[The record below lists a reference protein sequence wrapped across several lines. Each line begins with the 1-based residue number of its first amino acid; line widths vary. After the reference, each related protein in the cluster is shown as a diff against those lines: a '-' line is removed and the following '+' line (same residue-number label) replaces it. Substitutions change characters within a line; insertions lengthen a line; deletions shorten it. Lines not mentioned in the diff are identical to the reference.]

1 MKKIMLQ
8 LEDGKELDLAE
19 AIASASVEQLKEM
32 GFPISDDGKVDLKAF
47 APAVKSETDV
57 KGEALAEAANF
68 VKSLVIPAKDHKR
81 FGVKE
86 VEMKQINT
94 DAGSFGAA
102 VPTALASA
110 ILEKK
115 AKFAVIRSRAFA
127 FELSGPF
134 DLPVEGDGI
143 TGYWIAGEVDDSD
156 DPCIGSYANLVSE
169 SEPTLTKKSL
179 GDHYLAALV
188 KVSWKLMNTSDYN
201 IVNYI
206 SSLAGRKLAEK
217 EEAAFIAGTGT
228 GQPKG
233 IRTETLTSVAQDGDS
248 LSYQDLVNLYFL
260 LAPQYRANAVFI
272 TSSMGA
278 KAITGLRDSQERP
291 IFAPGQP
298 LDELFRKPL
307 LESVDIPENLGTG
320 QDTTEILF
328 GDPFYYWIKD
338 GQSLAMAT
346 QDVIERLQTKVLVY
360 EAVDG
365 KLTLTEAFVKL
376 TGVKVE
382 AAS

>member
-1 MKKIMLQ
+1 MTKKIMIQ
-8 LEDGKELDLAE
+8 LEDGKEMDLAE
-19 AIASASVEQLKEM
+19 VIASASVDQLKEM
-32 GFPISDDGKVDLKAF
+32 GFPMGDNGKVDF
-47 APAVKSETDV
+47 SNFNSSVKSE
-57 KGEALAEAANF
+57 KEEKSEALAEAANF
-68 VKSLVIPAKDHKR
+68 VKSLVIPSKDHKR

-143 TGYWIAGEVDDSD
+143 TGYWITGEVDESDS
-156 DPCIGSYANLVSE
+156 NLVTE
-169 SEPTLTKKSL
+169 SHPTLDKKSL
-179 GDHYLAALV
+179 VDHYLAALV
-188 KVSWKLMNTSDYN
+188 KVSWKLMNTSDFN
-201 IVNYI
+201 IVNFI
-206 SSLAGRKLAEK
+206 SALAGRKLAEK
-217 EEAAFIAGTGT
+217 EENAFIAGTGT
-228 GQPKG
+228 GMPKG
-233 IRTETLTSVAQDGDS
+233 IRTESLTSVAQEGDS

-260 LAPQYRANAVFI
+260 LAPQYRTNAVFI

-278 KAITGLRDSQERP
+278 KAVTGLKDTQDRP

-307 LESVDIPENLGTG
+307 VESVDIPENLAGS
-320 QDTTEILF
+320 TTEILF

-365 KLTLTEAFVKL
+365 KLTLTESFVKL
-376 TGVKVE
+376 TGVKV
-382 AAS
+382 AAES

>member
-1 MKKIMLQ
+1 MTQKIMLQ
-8 LEDGKELDLAE
+8 LEDGKELDLIQ
-19 AIASASVEQLKEM
+19 AIKESSLEQLKEM
-32 GFPISDDGKVDLKAF
+32 GLPISDNGTLDLKSF
-47 APAVKSETDV
+47 SPEVKSEKDE
-57 KGEALAEAANF
+57 KSAELAESANF
-68 VKSLVIPAKDHKR
+68 VKSLVIPQKDHKR

-94 DAGSFGAA
+94 DQGSFGAA
-102 VPTALASA
+102 VPTALANA

-115 AKFAVIRSRAFA
+115 AKFAVIRSRAFS

-156 DPCIGSYANLVSE
+156 ANLVTE
-169 SEPTLTKKSL
+169 SHPTLNKKTL

-217 EEAAFIAGTGT
+217 EEAAFIGGD
-228 GQPKG
+228 GDGKPKG
-233 IRTETLTSVAQDGDS
+233 LRTESLVSIAQAGES
-248 LSYQDLVNLYFL
+248 LHYQDLVNLYFL

-272 TSSMGA
+272 TSSLGA
-278 KAITGLRDSQERP
+278 KGVVGLVDKQERP

-307 LESVDIPENLGTG
+307 LESVDIPENLGSGT
-320 QDTTEILF
+320 DETEILF

-338 GQSLAMAT
+338 GQNLAMAT

-365 KLTLTEAFVKL
+365 RLTLPEAFVKL
-376 TGVKVE
+376 TGVKVDDL
-382 AAS
+382 S

>member
-1 MKKIMLQ
+1 MTKKIMLQ
-8 LEDGKELDLAE
+8 LDGGKEVDLAE
-19 AIASASVEQLKEM
+19 IIASASVDQLKEM
-32 GFPISDDGKVDLKAF
+32 GFPIDDAGKVDLKAF
-47 APAVKSETDV
+47 APAVKSEKDA
-57 KGEALAEAANF
+57 KSEDLAEAANF

-86 VEMKQINT
+86 VELKQINT

-102 VPTALASA
+102 VPTALANA

-115 AKFAVIRSRAFA
+115 AKFAVIRSRAFS
-127 FELSGPF
+127 FEMSGPF

-143 TGYWIAGEVDDSD
+143 TGYWISGEVDDSD
-156 DPCIGSYANLVSE
+156 SNLVTE
-169 SEPTLTKKSL
+169 SEPTLAKKSL

-188 KVSWKLMNTSDYN
+188 KVSWKLMQTSDIN
-201 IVNYI
+201 IVNFV
-206 SSLAGRKLAEK
+206 SALAGRKLAEK
-217 EEAAFIAGTGT
+217 EEAAFIGGTGT

-233 IRTETLTSVAQDGDS
+233 IRTESLTSVAQEGAS

-260 LAPQYRANAVFI
+260 LAPQYRQNAVFI

-278 KAITGLRDSQERP
+278 KAVTGLRDSQDRP
-291 IFAPGQP
+291 IFAPGMP

-307 LESVDIPENLGTG
+307 LESVNIPENLGVGT
-320 QDTTEILF
+320 DTTEILF

-365 KLTLTEAFVKL
+365 KLTLTESFVKL

>member
-1 MKKIMLQ
+1 MNKIMLQ
-8 LEDGKELDLAE
+8 VEGGKEIDLAE
-19 AIASASVEQLKEM
+19 VIATSSLAQLKEM
-32 GFPISDDGKVDLKAF
+32 GFPINEAGQLDLKTF
-47 APAVKSETDV
+47 APERKSEADV
-57 KGEALAEAANF
+57 KGEELAESANF
-68 VKSLVIPAKDHKR
+68 IKSLVIPAKDHKR

-86 VEMKQINT
+86 VELKQVNT

-102 VPTALASA
+102 VPTALANA

-115 AKFAVIRSRAFA
+115 AKFAIIRSRAFA

-143 TGYWIAGEVDDSD
+143 TGYWITGEVDDSD
-156 DPCIGSYANLVSE
+156 ANLVTE
-169 SEPTLTKKSL
+169 SEPTLNKKSL

-188 KVSWKLMNTSDYN
+188 KVSWKLMNTSDFN

-206 SSLAGRKLAEK
+206 ASLAGRKLAEK
-217 EEAAFIAGTGT
+217 EEAAFIGGTGT

-233 IRTETLTSVAQDGDS
+233 IRTESLTSVAQEGAS
-248 LSYQDLVNLYFL
+248 LEYQDLVNLYFL
-260 LAPQYRANAVFI
+260 LAPQYRSNAVFI

-278 KAITGLRDSQERP
+278 KAVTGLRDAQDRP

-298 LDELFRKPL
+298 LDELFRKPM
-307 LESVDIPENLGTG
+307 LESTDIPENLGVGT
-320 QDTTEILF
+320 DTTEILF